1 MKLTPLQS
9 SFCVSFC
16 SHAIAFGL
24 FLMGGPARRPTSV
37 VHDATPL
44 MVNTVAFINN
54 APPTQ
59 RDVSSPSSVNSEF
72 VVRADKVARASVIES
87 RPVENH
93 KRDVTDVMP
102 DPLPRREP
110 VNTTKPQ
117 PVSIA
122 KIEETIAIETA
133 LPVPPSPNRAI
144 DSLPKPG
151 EDVMNSKTRRGV
163 IAKPDF
169 LRNPKPPYPPLALRR
184 GWEGTVLLEVR
195 VTTNGRAAEVR
206 VKQSS
211 GYSLLDEAAMKA
223 AQDYDYIPAVVD
235 GVAIES
241 RVEFPMPFKIDR

>member
-1 MKLTPLQS
+1 
-9 SFCVSFC
+9 
-16 SHAIAFGL
+16 
-24 FLMGGPARRPTSV
+24 MGGPARRPTSV